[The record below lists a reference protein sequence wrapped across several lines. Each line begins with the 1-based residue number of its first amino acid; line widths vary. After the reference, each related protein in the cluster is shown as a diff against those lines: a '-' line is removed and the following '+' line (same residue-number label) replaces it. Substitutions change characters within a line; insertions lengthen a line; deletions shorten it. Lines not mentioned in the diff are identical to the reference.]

1 MAVAVASLIFSAC
14 ATAPVKP
21 DGAVEVRAKLTRL
34 ESNPDLATRAPE
46 ALKEAEAAVAVAEI
60 PQTDPEIAISNVY
73 LADRKVDIAA
83 SRAQTR
89 FLEDQRSLIAQQRDK
104 ARLDERTREVEI
116 GNGRL
121 AAAHDQLAD
130 KDLQVQVARAQVG
143 AANAS
148 AANSQAEAGAANLSA
163 ANAQADAG
171 AARQSAAN
179 SQAEAGVARQSA
191 ANSQAEAGVARQ
203 SAANSQAEAG
213 VARQSAAN
221 SQAELGA
228 ANLSAANAQ
237 ADAGVARQSAANS
250 QAEAGAA
257 NLTAANAQADAGV
270 ARQAAANSQAEA
282 GAANL
287 TAANAQADAGAA
299 RQSAANSK
307 AEAGAANLAAAN
319 FQASAADLQ
328 RQLDELHAKPT
339 DHGMVITLG
348 DVMFGS
354 SKAELRTSVVPNLD
368 RVVAFLTRYPNRT
381 VAIAGFTD
389 NRGSNDYNLGLSERR
404 ANSVKVYLTQGG
416 IDPRRITSTGMGQS
430 GPVADNES
438 AEGRQQN
445 RRVEVTIS
453 NAPAASR

>member
-1 MAVAVASLIFSAC
+1 MNVTTHTLPNRLVALAVAALIFSAC

-34 ESNPDLATRAPE
+34 ESNPDLATRAPD

-60 PQTDPEIAISNVY
+60 PQTDREIATSNVY

-83 SRAQTR
+83 SRAKTK
-89 FLEDQRSLIAQQRDK
+89 FLEDQRTMIAQQRDK
-104 ARLDERTREVEI
+104 ARLDQRTREVEI

-121 AAAHDQLAD
+121 AVAHDQLAD

-171 AARQSAAN
+171 VARQSAANSQAEAGIARQSAANSQADAGAARQSAAN
-179 SQAEAGVARQSA
+179 FQAEAGVARQSA
-191 ANSQAEAGVARQ
+191 ANSKAEAGAANLSAANAQADAGVARQ
-203 SAANSQAEAG
+203 SAANSQAE
-213 VARQSAAN
+213 
-221 SQAELGA
+221 
-228 ANLSAANAQ
+228 
-237 ADAGVARQSAANS
+237 AGVARQSAANS

-270 ARQAAANSQAEA
+270 ARQSAANSQAEA

-287 TAANAQADAGAA
+287 
-299 RQSAANSK
+299 
-307 AEAGAANLAAAN
+307 AAAN
-319 FQASAADLQ
+319 YKASAADLQ
-328 RQLDELHAKPT
+328 HQLDDLHAKPT

-368 RVVAFLTRYPNRT
+368 RVVAFLTRYPDRT

-389 NRGSNDYNLGLSERR
+389 NRGSSDYNLGLSERR
-404 ANSVKVYLTQGG
+404 ANTVKVYLTQGG
-416 IDPRRITSTGMGQS
+416 VDPRRITSAGMGQS
-430 GPVADNES
+430 SPVADNES
-438 AEGRQQN
+438 SEGRQQN